1 MTAIIDGVV
10 IDGTPEEISHYVL
23 VHTKSADEL
32 QEALQKVITQRAQFT
47 EKDQKI
53 VSDYIK
59 WWRNEK

>member
-1 MTAIIDGVV
+1 MTAIVDGVV
-10 IDGTPEEISHYVL
+10 IDGTPEEICMFVL
-23 VHTKSADEL
+23 KHTKSADEL

-59 WWRNEK
+59 WWRMQK